1 MKWYNFKYAA
11 PLFLLLLPAVASGQ
25 SASSEKR
32 VEKHPQRW
40 SKLIPTHS
48 QLQYAGGMGLVSGGV
63 GWDYG
68 KNRWE
73 TDVFVGFL
81 PRYSTE
87 KAKMT
92 ATLKQSFIPWEVD
105 AGLEFD
111 IDKNISV
118 SPLSCGLYA
127 SAILD
132 KDFWASAPNKYPN
145 RYYTFS
151 PKVRFYIYVGQRVTY
166 RIPCEKLRWL
176 SAVAL
181 FYEVSSNDLYIASAL
196 GNRWLM
202 PTDYLYLS
210 LGMKFKF
217 SDK

>member
-1 MKWYNFKYAA
+1 MPFI
-11 PLFLLLLPAVASGQ
+11 LLLLPAATAFGQ
-25 SASSEKR
+25 SASYEKR
-32 VEKHPQRW
+32 VEKRRQHW

-48 QLQYAGGMGLVSGGV
+48 QLQYAGGMGLLSGGV

-73 TDVFVGFL
+73 TDVFFGFL

-87 KAKMT
+87 EAKMT
-92 ATLKQSFIPWEVD
+92 FTLKQSFIPWEID
-105 AGLEFD
+105 AGLEAD
-111 IDKNISV
+111 IGENISV
-118 SPLSCGLYA
+118 LPLSCGLYA
-127 SAILD
+127 SAVFD
-132 KDFWASAPNKYPN
+132 EDFWANSSDKYPN

-151 PKVRFYIYVGQRVTY
+151 SKVRFYIYIGQRVTY
-166 RIPCEKLRWL
+166 RIPRKKLRWL
-176 SAVAL
+176 NAVTL

-202 PTDYLYLS
+202 PTDYVYLS
-210 LGMKFKF
+210 LGIKLKF